1 MARKEDR
8 FVKILVD
15 NGGFSESNMAIYVD
29 RQTGVNYLFAQSGY
43 AGGLTVLLD
52 GQGKPVITPPALI
65 PREM

>member
-15 NGGFSESNMAIYVD
+15 NGGFSDSSMEIYVD

-43 AGGLTVLLD
+43 SGGLCVLVD
-52 GQGKPVITPPALI
+52 REGKPIITPPSQLI
-65 PREM
+65 KE